1 MNKTKNPK
9 RLKGVVLYTVV
20 GVMMVLLLFVMSALA
35 LAANA
40 NKIALQDYAR
50 TQTQYTARSVVE
62 SVVQQLTD
70 KSNTSLG
77 QSILGMS
84 AGNKITLNMVDD
96 TGTVNN
102 TLPNGMG
109 TVKSRN
115 RICRKRRTRYKI
127 LCCRYRKKNRKNFS
141 RSRTCRKDL
150 NIFSV
155 SSE

>member
-109 TVKSRN
+109 TVKSIEIEYVGKDELGTKYYVAGTGN
-115 RICRKRRTRYKI
+115 TIVRI
-127 LCCRYRKKNRKNFS
+127 
-141 RSRTCRKDL
+141 
-150 NIFSV
+150 
-155 SSE
+155 

>member
-77 QSILGMS
+77 QSILLTWLTIQ
-84 AGNKITLNMVDD
+84 AQ
-96 TGTVNN
+96 
-102 TLPNGMG
+102 
-109 TVKSRN
+109 
-115 RICRKRRTRYKI
+115 
-127 LCCRYRKKNRKNFS
+127 
-141 RSRTCRKDL
+141 
-150 NIFSV
+150 
-155 SSE
+155 

>member
-50 TQTQYTARSVVE
+50 TQTQYTAPSVVE

-70 KSNTSLG
+70 
-77 QSILGMS
+77 
-84 AGNKITLNMVDD
+84 
-96 TGTVNN
+96 
-102 TLPNGMG
+102 
-109 TVKSRN
+109 
-115 RICRKRRTRYKI
+115 
-127 LCCRYRKKNRKNFS
+127 
-141 RSRTCRKDL
+141 
-150 NIFSV
+150 
-155 SSE
+155 